1 MNWRPGGKQAVM
13 RDGWFW
19 HNGQKVPQRM
29 VLSDGQPKGMKIVL
43 QECGLLLPSLKMK
56 CDTGACDG
64 SHLCC
69 GRAILSKQPYFLEQ
83 NPSFK
88 RRLSGL
94 ATGASSF
101 PNITVNLTKNFIKF
115 FWGVVKRYL
124 REHCDYT
131 FEGLRTRMDDAL
143 RSVDLMTIRKW
154 ERRTYRWLGAYRQG
168 LDCKDAQLQVKKFS
182 SRQYKS
188 HRRVGDRMGDVM
200 DK

>member
-1 MNWRPGGKQAVM
+1 MNWCSGGKQAIM

-29 VLSDGQPKGMKIVL
+29 VLPDGQPKGTQIVL
-43 QECGLLLPSLKMK
+43 QERGLLRPSLRMK
-56 CDTGACDG
+56 CDTGTCDG

-69 GRAILSKQPYFLEQ
+69 SRAILSNQPDFLEQ
-83 NPSFK
+83 KSLVQETIE
-88 RRLSGL
+88 RLGHRCIFL
-94 ATGASSF
+94 
-101 PNITVNLTKNFIKF
+101 PKYHCELNFIEF
-115 FWGVVKRYL
+115 FWGAVKRYL

-131 FEGLRTRMDDAL
+131 FEGLRARMGDAL

-154 ERRTYRWLGAYRQG
+154 ERRTYRWLDAYRQG

-188 HRRVGDRMGDVM
+188 HRRVGDRMGDAM